1 MIDGLISGKLH
12 GTALERTSKAG
23 KPFTTAKLK
32 AATHEG
38 ESLFINLLAFDA
50 TAQAALLALG
60 DGDAVAVAVA
70 GSIKPT
76 AWQDKDGNTRTG
88 LDVIAAQAAIRSGYS
103 RTPPPPSATRTSK
116 NLRYSWPCSML
127 GRPKDE
133 AWQAMAPGGHTG
145 HAGDGLD
152 DGDPLDF

>member
-12 GTALERTSKAG
+12 GTAQERTSKSG

-32 AATHEG
+32 AATNEG
-38 ESLFINLLAFDA
+38 ELVFVNVLTFNAD
-50 TAQAALLALG
+50 AQAALLALG
-60 DGDAVAVAVA
+60 DGDAVAVSGA
-70 GSIKPT
+70 IKPT

-88 LDVIAAQAAIRSGYS
+88 LDMIAAQVLTSYS
-103 RTPPPPSATRTSK
+103 IDKRRRAVTRQEAHQE
-116 NLRYSWPCSML
+116 RQEGH

-133 AWQAMAPGGHTG
+133 AWQARAPGGHPG

-152 DGDPLDF
+152 DGEPLPF